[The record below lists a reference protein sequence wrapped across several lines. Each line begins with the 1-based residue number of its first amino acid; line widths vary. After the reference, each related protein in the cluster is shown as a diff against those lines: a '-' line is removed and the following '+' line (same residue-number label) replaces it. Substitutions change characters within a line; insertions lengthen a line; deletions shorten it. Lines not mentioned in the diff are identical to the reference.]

1 MGVDGVKRCSCPV
14 DCPGRR
20 RSGAPRKHEHGN
32 MPLLKTWIRV
42 VTNASKVC
50 TITMVRK
57 QTLIFGARDDGLPRR
72 AVADP
77 VSSVGAVTVAVTVA
91 LSVAQPVT
99 CSHGHR
105 DHDIMVAAGHAPG
118 AADSESESH
127 CNRTTWCRTRRG
139 HCDHDSVRHAL
150 GPGRAR
156 GS

>member
-1 MGVDGVKRCSCPV
+1 
-14 DCPGRR
+14 
-20 RSGAPRKHEHGN
+20 

-105 DHDIMVAAGHAPG
+105 DHDIMVAARPAGPRAG
-118 AADSESESH
+118 
-127 CNRTTWCRTRRG
+127 RG
-139 HCDHDSVRHAL
+139 RL
-150 GPGRAR
+150 GIRVSLQSDYVVSYPAGPL
-156 GS
+156 